1 MTNNIMRNSMII
13 KECSLLITAT
23 GKRAKNIS
31 ELIEELK
38 SVEPESINYHFW
50 GTKLLPRFEEPE
62 YNNDFAAWA
71 SDALHNDKLAE
82 RLSMINPCDIELEE
96 LRTKIIDTLSQTDRT
111 LGVTPDQQF
120 HFKSSRTVIFNTG
133 HNVST
138 IQDLARVLPELSTEA
153 VYYHFIE
160 TKQHAEKTGD
170 DIIEWLRGFGESSS
184 ILANTISKLNPYF
197 YSLTEIRSKLSTT
210 FNEYLRGNG

>member
-1 MTNNIMRNSMII
+1 MTNNIMQNSLII

-31 ELIEELK
+31 ELIEELI

-50 GTKLLPRFEEPE
+50 GTKLSPRFEEPE

-71 SDALHNDKLAE
+71 SDALHNDTLAE
-82 RLSMINPCDIELEE
+82 RLSMINPGNLNLEE
-96 LRTKIIDTLSQTDRT
+96 LRTEIINTLSQTDSA

-133 HNVST
+133 HSVST
-138 IQDLARVLPELSTEA
+138 VQELAQMLPELSTESI
-153 VYYHFIE
+153 YYHFIE
-160 TKQHAEKTGD
+160 TKRHAGNTED

-184 ILANTISKLNPYF
+184 ILANTISELNPYF
-197 YSLTEIRSKLSTT
+197 DSLSELQSKLSTI
-210 FNEYLRGNG
+210 FSEHLRGNS